1 MLPTFVIGLREGVEA
16 SLIVGI
22 IAAFM
27 RQEGRRDM
35 LRNVWLGVGLATA
48 ICLAVGIALDVL
60 NSELPQRQQEM
71 LETVVGVLAVG
82 VVSFMI
88 LWMTRHARGLRKE
101 LEASA
106 ATALATGSAA
116 ALVGM
121 AFFAVLREGLETA
134 VFLLAIFQ
142 DASDPASAGIGAVL
156 GILVAILIGV
166 GIYRGGVKLNLARFF
181 RLTSVVLV
189 VVAAGLLATAAGTAW
204 EAGWITSFQSQP
216 LDLSWLVVPGT
227 WTSSL
232 LTGMLG
238 LQPHPSVAQIV
249 VYLAYG
255 VPMGLYVLWPRGRS
269 LRRARSQKAGTVGA
283 RTTA

>member
-22 IAAFM
+22 IAAFL
-27 RQEGRRDM
+27 RQEGRRDL
-35 LRNVWLGVGLATA
+35 LRNVWMGVGLAAA
-48 ICLAVGIALDVL
+48 ICIAVGIALDVL
-60 NSELPQRQQEM
+60 NGQLPQRQQEM

-88 LWMTRHARGLRKE
+88 LWMTRHARGMRKE

-156 GILVAILIGV
+156 GLATAALIGL
-166 GIYRGGVKLNLARFF
+166 GIYRGGIKLDLARFF

-189 VVAAGLLATAAGTAW
+189 MVAAGLLASAAGTAW

-238 LQPHPSVAQIV
+238 LQPHPSVAQIT
-249 VYLAYG
+249 VYLAYAL
-255 VPMGLYVLWPRGRS
+255 PMGLYVLWPRGRS
-269 LRRARSQKAGTVGA
+269 PKPARGPSTQTASARSAA
-283 RTTA
+283 